1 MRTLY
6 ELNENYSKVLDMLYD
21 EEIDEQTVID
31 TLEAI
36 EGEIECK
43 ADGYAK
49 IIKELEA
56 KIKGMQ
62 EEARR
67 LNDSAAVLG
76 RRAGRLKSS
85 LSDSM
90 KLMGKTGFTTDLF
103 NFSIV
108 KNGGKQR
115 MTIDGDVPEEYK
127 KIITEPDAEKIRR
140 ILENGDNLAFAHL
153 EPRGE
158 HLRIK

>member
-1 MRTLY
+1 MSTLY
-6 ELNENYSKVLDMLYD
+6 ELNENYSKVLEMLYD
-21 EEIDEQTVID
+21 EDIDEQTVID

-49 IIKELEA
+49 IIKELEGKMTA
-56 KIKGMQ
+56 MKS
-62 EEARR
+62 EEQR
-67 LNDSAAVLG
+67 LKDSAAVME
-76 RRAGRLKSS
+76 RRIKRLKSS

-90 KLMGKTGFTTDLF
+90 RLMGKPKFTTDLF

-108 KNGGKQR
+108 KNGGKQKVA
-115 MTIDGDVPEEYK
+115 IYGDVPEEYK
-127 KIITEPDAEKIRR
+127 KVISEPDTEKIRS
-140 ILENGDNLAFAHL
+140 ILESGDALAFASL